1 MDLGI
6 IFEILPPASRRRR
19 HAIAASSHAPPPY
32 LHLGPSPLHF
42 LPYISSLHR
51 LLSTAAAAAN
61 PSFVI
66 GNYLVETCG
75 LTRAQA
81 DKASAKVSHLKSP
94 SKPDAVLAFLAGLG
108 VSSTDVAPL
117 VARDPEFLCARV
129 DKTLGSNVADL
140 TGLGL
145 SRPEITR
152 LVSLDPQRFRNRF
165 IVSKLRYYLPLFGS
179 SHNLFRAL
187 KHMAPTSSVLTSSR
201 WSCPM
206 SCSCDSVAYLIVI
219 LPSCAFLSRGC

>member
-1 MDLGI
+1 MLR
-6 IFEILPPASRRRR
+6 LRTSTLA
-19 HAIAASSHAPPPY
+19 
-32 LHLGPSPLHF
+32 HLLST
-42 LPYISSLHR
+42 SER
-51 LLSTAAAAAN
+51 LLSATATPCISAN
-61 PSFVI
+61 PSSFAI
-66 GNYLVETCG
+66 GDYLVETCG